1 MTDPEI
7 MLAWLDSR
15 ISSTETWLDTHGP
28 GSKRPWP
35 ESDIEQKR
43 INLERYVEIH
53 ERYAAYVEKIKERMR
68 EEERDR
74 GVRGVLEPMAPAPAQ
89 D

>member
-15 ISSTETWLDTHGP
+15 ISSTETWLETHGS

-43 INLERYVEIH
+43 INLERYVEI
-53 ERYAAYVEKIKERMR
+53 RVAYLKAVQNRKER
-68 EEERDR
+68 
-74 GVRGVLEPMAPAPAQ
+74 VA
-89 D
+89 